1 MNTALI
7 DPPTTLFTPPVV
19 PRENQIRNWF
29 SLPAPDPITDYIT
42 ASFLD
47 EEVAHAS
54 WLIARLS
61 PSAYIYREAET
72 GRQIVA
78 KFHAA
83 KTGKDATRHA
93 EREYRLTKQ
102 IWEDLDASQELRSVQ
117 PLGLQ
122 NGTIFLEFVEGLTL
136 EDKIAIR
143 RSQPGEL
150 HRTLE
155 VAAVF
160 LAKLHE
166 SSSKPKST
174 SDFGQ
179 AADYAYK
186 LVDNLAKYG
195 VLKNYPNVQNG
206 IGNLIEKWTT
216 DPLMWDYQATQIHG
230 DATSSNFIFPPEGG
244 VVAIDLE
251 RSEETDQAADLG
263 RLMAEVTHGVN
274 QHGGDF
280 AEGNIFA
287 NYLATSY
294 CNELHS
300 HWERES
306 LLYRARFYQATS
318 TLRIAR
324 NGWLSRQ
331 DRLALV
337 LQAFA
342 LLSK

>member
-1 MNTALI
+1 MNTLLMDSPTILLA
-7 DPPTTLFTPPVV
+7 PPIIPKD
-19 PRENQIRNWF
+19 NQARDWF
-29 SLPAPDPITDYIT
+29 PLPTSDPITDHIT

-47 EEVAHAS
+47 EEVAPDN
-54 WLIARLS
+54 WQVARLS
-61 PSAYIYREAET
+61 RSAYVYRERAT
-72 GRQIVA
+72 SWKVVT
-78 KFHAA
+78 KFHAL
-83 KTGKDATRHA
+83 KTGKDAIHHA
-93 EREYRLTKQ
+93 EREYRLTQQAWKRLGSDR
-102 IWEDLDASQELRSVQ
+102 ENRSVQ
-117 PLGLQ
+117 PLGLWD
-122 NGTIFLEFVEGLTL
+122 GALFLEFVEGLTL

-150 HRTLE
+150 RRVLE
-155 VAAVF
+155 AAAVF
-160 LAKLHE
+160 LANLHE

-244 VVAIDLE
+244 VVAIDWE
-251 RSEETDQAADLG
+251 RSEKTDAAADLG